1 MMTHKVK
8 PNITVN
14 TPGPNLSVIEQELEN
29 MDQLPWS
36 KLSKIIEIKIALSGA
51 PISKTRCQKTRRYRR
66 LWVKPELFYILVNDK
81 GRILPQEPA
90 LVKPEREFH

>member
-1 MMTHKVK
+1 MK

-14 TPGPNLSVIEQELEN
+14 IPGPSLLVIEQELEN
-29 MDQLPWS
+29 MDQLPWI
-36 KLSKIIEIKIALSGA
+36 KLSKIIEMKIALSGA

-66 LWVKPELFYILVNDK
+66 LWVKPGLYYVLVNDK

-90 LVKPEREFH
+90 LVKPEREFY